1 MTYIVIEL
9 QTSADGQVANL
20 VYSFDNRAEAEQKY
34 HLILAGAAVSTV
46 PIHAAA
52 ILTNTGALLER
63 HVYQHETSEEGV

>member
-34 HLILAGAAVSTV
+34 HLIWL
-46 PIHAAA
+46 
-52 ILTNTGALLER
+52 
-63 HVYQHETSEEGV
+63 